1 MSDKLT
7 NPVVGGF
14 QLAFAYEAIR
24 AISNGIVRMVFST
37 SIDEFVV
44 SRISGAVK

>member
-1 MSDKLT
+1 MSEKLT

-24 AISNGIVRMVFST
+24 AISNGIVRLAFST
-37 SIDEFVV
+37 SIDEFVS
-44 SRISGAVK
+44 SRIGGAVK